1 MALIS
6 TIGQSDF
13 RITFAV
19 NLSNEN
25 SKFKLIELKL
35 MVSRLSFV
43 DKLV

>member
-1 MALIS
+1 MALMS

-19 NLSNEN
+19 NLSNKN

-35 MVSRLSFV
+35 TASRLSIV